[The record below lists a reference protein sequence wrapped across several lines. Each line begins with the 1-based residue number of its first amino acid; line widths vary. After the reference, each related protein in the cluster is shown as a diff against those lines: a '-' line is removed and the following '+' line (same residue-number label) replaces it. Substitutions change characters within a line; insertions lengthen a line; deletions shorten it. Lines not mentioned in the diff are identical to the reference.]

1 MELRWVLLGLGAVVI
16 LAVYLWG
23 KGIFR
28 STEGRRDTRHR
39 DEPRFDKDDSEE
51 GSKAPVELPEVS
63 IEQSRPQP
71 IAHKTTMRTPEKV
84 VALRLIPR
92 EESPT
97 GERTVLALR
106 KVGLEHGR
114 FGIFHRIADHNA
126 ANPMFSVASLTSPG
140 SFDLSD
146 LANTQIPG
154 LSMFMVLPGSGDPVE
169 RFDAMLETARSLAHE
184 LGVDLF
190 DEKGS
195 SWSVQRERF
204 LREEMIQYRHRLE
217 HG

>member
-1 MELRWVLLGLGAVVI
+1 MELRWVLLGFGAVVI

-23 KGIFR
+23 KGVFR
-28 STEGRRDTRHR
+28 SAERSHEVRRR
-39 DEPRFDKDDSEE
+39 DEPRFDKDAPETEGEE
-51 GSKAPVELPEVS
+51 PVDFPEVS
-63 IEQSRPQP
+63 IDQERPKAT
-71 IAHKTTMRTPEKV
+71 AHKATMRTPEKV

-114 FGIFHRIADHNA
+114 LGIFHRIADQDA
-126 ANPMFSVASLTSPG
+126 ANPLFSVANLTSPG
-140 SFDLSD
+140 SFNLSD

-154 LSMFMVLPGSGDPVE
+154 LSIFMVLPGAGDPVE

-184 LGVDLF
+184 LDVELF